1 MMQRFTTT
9 LALFLILPIFE
20 ASISA
25 QEKDPEKISGTWILE
40 SAELAGK
47 KLPQDFVS
55 SVSLIISGTSYSSRV
70 GKLSDKGT
78 LKLSPDSKPKEMDI
92 TSTEGQNQ
100 GKTFPAIYELSG
112 NSLMIC
118 YDLEGKKRPEAFRS
132 FLGNQVFLAV
142 YKREKK

>member
-1 MMQRFTTT
+1 MQRFTTT
-9 LALFLILPIFE
+9 LALFLILPIFD

-70 GKLSDKGT
+70 
-78 LKLSPDSKPKEMDI
+78 
-92 TSTEGQNQ
+92 
-100 GKTFPAIYELSG
+100 
-112 NSLMIC
+112 
-118 YDLEGKKRPEAFRS
+118 
-132 FLGNQVFLAV
+132 
-142 YKREKK
+142 

>member
-1 MMQRFTTT
+1 MQRFFFI
-9 LALFLILPIFE
+9 LIPGILFLGTQHV
-20 ASISA
+20 SSA
-25 QEKDPEKISGTWILE
+25 QNIDNEKISGTWILE